1 MTGRE
6 VPYPPAFIERYSE
19 LLGDELEDFLEA
31 LKRPLR
37 RSLRL
42 NTLRGELEE
51 LKERLSYLG
60 LEPVPSFKYA
70 FYTSHPAPGSTLEHY
85 LGLYYIQE
93 VSAMLAVPAM
103 DPKPGERILDIAAAP
118 GGKSTQICQHMENRG
133 VLVANEPNPAR
144 RVILTGNLERMG
156 CAMATVTGMDGR
168 YLRPPPLYDRV
179 LVDPPCSSEGTIRKN
194 WSALVDWSEG
204 LHRRFVHIQR
214 GLVKAAANLL
224 KPGGVL
230 LYSTCTFAPEE
241 NEGVVS
247 WALERLPL
255 TVERVSIEGFEVRE
269 GVAEFRGE
277 RYSEEVKHCVRIY
290 PHLTNTGGFFI
301 ARMRRLEE

>member
-42 NTLRGELEE
+42 NTLRGE
-51 LKERLSYLG
+51 
-60 LEPVPSFKYA
+60 
-70 FYTSHPAPGSTLEHY
+70 TSKRSPPCW
-85 LGLYYIQE
+85 
-93 VSAMLAVPAM
+93 
-103 DPKPGERILDIAAAP
+103 R
-118 GGKSTQICQHMENRG
+118 TQICQHMENRG

-269 GVAEFRGE
+269 GVVEFRGE